1 LNSEKNFHGKGDE
14 LIGNEILDEDD
25 HVIARTEMSSLI
37 SVKIRGQSFACKIS
51 WIRSDDTRKAFEKE
65 LDNLRTVRSLPH
77 LHVVQLMCYYT
88 KPECNE
94 GPFILS
100 PLAECNLKEYLS
112 GTPTLDRK
120 LSVAKW
126 FGCLIA
132 GLHNIHL
139 RDMKHKD
146 IKLDNILIHGS
157 NIIITDLGI
166 SNKFLD
172 SSLSTGDSPGSF
184 AYMAPEV

>member
-1 LNSEKNFHGKGDE
+1 MRH
-14 LIGNEILDEDD
+14 
-25 HVIARTEMSSLI
+25 
-37 SVKIRGQSFACKIS
+37 
-51 WIRSDDTRKAFEKE
+51 
-65 LDNLRTVRSLPH
+65 
-77 LHVVQLMCYYT
+77 YT

-139 RDMKHKD
+139 QDMKHKD